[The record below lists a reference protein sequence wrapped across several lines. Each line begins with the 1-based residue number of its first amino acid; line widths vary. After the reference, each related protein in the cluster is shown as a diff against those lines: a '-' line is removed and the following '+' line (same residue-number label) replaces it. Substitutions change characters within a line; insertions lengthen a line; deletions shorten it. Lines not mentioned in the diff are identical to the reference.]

1 MIMLL
6 FCLTF
11 VEVSLVFELKYETS
25 ISIYTNIFFISIILT
40 IFHRYIESQVEDC
53 AADIWCNAISV
64 SRLPGVM
71 CTQYENVTKHLLALI
86 QLITNF

>member
-1 MIMLL
+1 ML

-25 ISIYTNIFFISIILT
+25 ISIYTNIFISIILT
-40 IFHRYIESQVEDC
+40 IFHRYIESQDEDC

-71 CTQYENVTKHLLALI
+71 CTRM
-86 QLITNF
+86 

>member
-1 MIMLL
+1 ML

-25 ISIYTNIFFISIILT
+25 ISIYTNIFFISII
-40 IFHRYIESQVEDC
+40 HRYIESQGEDC